1 MTQFWIFAAGLIAL
15 AMAFIVLPLVRKKYS
30 TGISSD
36 ELNLSVF
43 KQQMA
48 ELDSD
53 LEAGILDQTR
63 YDAAKRDLEKELL
76 SDVDGDRIKAEIDA
90 APGGRWMAFSALAI
104 PVVAIVLYQLLGSPQ
119 IIQRLADQAP
129 STSTHS
135 QAQSNTQSPN
145 MEGMPPMEELVRR
158 LAAKMEQQ
166 PDNQEGWGMLG
177 RSYMAMQQY
186 PEAMEAFEHALKLDD
201 TNVSLL
207 LAYSEAIASI
217 SGNNFTGE
225 AAPLIEKAFKLEP
238 DNPNT
243 LWMAGIVAYQQGDFQ
258 SALTRWEKLQSMVS
272 PQSSELETI
281 NSAIDDV
288 RKQLGMAPVEPE
300 LPQIAQKVK
309 SGSEKAAA
317 SASGKKI
324 TVKVSLS
331 SELSAKVGPN
341 DLVFIYAKAANGPPM
356 PLAAARKQVK
366 DLPLTIELDDS
377 MAMMAQNR
385 LSLHEKVIVGARV
398 SLSGSPSAK
407 SGDLEGEVSPVV
419 PGQSDPVEIVISSIH
434 P

>member
-53 LEAGILDQTR
+53 LEAGILDQAR

-76 SDVDGDRIKAEIDA
+76 SDVDGNQIKADTNSTT
-90 APGGRWMAFSALAI
+90 GGRWMAFSALAI
-104 PVVAIVLYQLLGSPQ
+104 PVVAVVLYQLLGSPQ
-119 IIQRLADQAP
+119 IIQRLANQTP
-129 STSTHS
+129 STAPS
-135 QAQSNTQSPN
+135 QAQSNTQAPN
-145 MEGMPPMEELVRR
+145 MEGMPPMDELVKR
-158 LAAKMEQQ
+158 LAAKMEQT
-166 PDNQEGWGMLG
+166 PDNQEGWIMLG
-177 RSYMAMQQY
+177 RSYMAMKQF
-186 PEAMEAFEHALKLDD
+186 PEAMEAFERAMKLDD
-201 TNVSLL
+201 TNVGLL
-207 LAYSEAIASI
+207 LAYGEAIAGI
-217 SGNNFTGE
+217 SGNDFTGK

-243 LWMAGIVAYQQGDFQ
+243 LWMAGIVAYQLGDFQ
-258 SALTRWEKLQSMVS
+258 SALTRWEKLQGLLS

-288 RKQLGMAPVEPE
+288 RKQLGMAPAEPE

-309 SGSEKAAA
+309 NGSENAAA
-317 SASGKKI
+317 TTAGKKI

-331 SELSAKVGPN
+331 SELSAKAGPN
-341 DLVFIYAKAANGPPM
+341 DVVFIYAKAANGQPM

-385 LSLHEKVIVGARV
+385 LSAHQEVIVGARV
-398 SLSGSPSAK
+398 SLSGNPSAK

-419 PGQSDPVEIVISSIH
+419 PGQSDPVEVVISSIH